1 MSDDTAFTW
10 SSYDQHRTR
19 IEYETRHKIAEVIE
33 QKIDEARSRGVTN
46 HFIAGMELGLAVV
59 LNLHKEAEG
68 SEEQPELF

>member
-33 QKIDEARSRGVTN
+33 QKIDEARSLGVDI
-46 HFIAGMELGLAVV
+46 HYIFGMELCFDLV
-59 LNLHKEAEG
+59 LNLDREPKV
-68 SEEQPELF
+68 SKEQPELF